1 MIVALREHVVPVLR
15 ERGFL
20 GSFPHFRRPTA
31 ASIHLLTFQ
40 FDKNGG
46 GFVVEIASCPTEGV
60 TMHWGEKVPP
70 SKVTAHDVTRRQ
82 RLGAPGESGDHWF
95 RYDRRGLFSF
105 KDPFVRAAQEV
116 VPFLD
121 SQAEGYWT
129 GVHV

>member
-1 MIVALREHVVPVLR
+1 MMSLDANGSVP
-15 ERGFL
+15 
-20 GSFPHFRRPTA
+20 
-31 ASIHLLTFQ
+31 Q
-40 FDKNGG
+40 
-46 GFVVEIASCPTEGV
+46 
-60 TMHWGEKVPP
+60 
-70 SKVTAHDVTRRQ
+70 
-82 RLGAPGESGDHWF
+82 GESGDHWF